1 MNEVLTSA
9 SAQNSA
15 PNYATWTSYE
25 DDIFAFYNLLMVFYG
40 KPFGADNWTK
50 VSKITELAERFKA
63 LPCLSSLL
71 PMIYSTSPSLLES
84 IDVNAHM
91 ILPIAAKLRNAVLFK
106 ECPIFVINPWSSKGS
121 RIVGIEDQSLRALAR
136 EVFDEIDLK
145 IGKALCSSINH
156 AGSNYY
162 STLGMDAQ
170 KAWSTSLAQVPFPR
184 FFRLGYRGEAHENV
198 VAKLLKNNS
207 ALVCLHIVPGEA
219 GKFDDYFLSVVSLRI
234 SFHGMS
240 RKSTGSLLHIGLYI
254 SAH

>member
-106 ECPIFVINPWSSKGS
+106 ECLIFVITPGVRKDRELWAL
-121 RIVGIEDQSLRALAR
+121 RIK
-136 EVFDEIDLK
+136 VFERLLEK
-145 IGKALCSSINH
+145 
-156 AGSNYY
+156 Y
-162 STLGMDAQ
+162 SMR
-170 KAWSTSLAQVPFPR
+170 STS
-184 FFRLGYRGEAHENV
+184 RLGRLFVLRSITPVPTTTRLWEWMLRKPGQHLWRKFHSHAFSDSGIG
-198 VAKLLKNNS
+198 AK
-207 ALVCLHIVPGEA
+207 HMRM
-219 GKFDDYFLSVVSLRI
+219 SLQ
-234 SFHGMS
+234 S
-240 RKSTGSLLHIGLYI
+240 Y
-254 SAH
+254 